1 MAALL
6 RHAPDNPAV
15 RALNGMI
22 LLQKKD
28 ATSARREFEGAL
40 ATDPG
45 NFDALGGL
53 AVLDAQ
59 TGQLA
64 RSRDRVSARLAA
76 DPKNPA
82 LLLLGARIDLQGGD
96 AAAGEAKLRTVV
108 EVAPANMEAY
118 SLLGSLYVRQKK
130 LDEARRE
137 FETLASL
144 QPKPVGARTAIG
156 MILTIQN
163 KPDEAIKAYQ
173 QALLL
178 DPSAPVAANNTAYL
192 YAQRGENL
200 DQALALAR
208 AAASRLPD
216 EPTVSDTVGWV
227 YYKKQQPTLAVAE
240 FEKSV
245 AKTPN
250 NPVFQYHLGLAY
262 AGAGQTDKARRALE
276 EALRLNPSFDGAADA
291 RQTLASLKG

>member
-1 MAALL
+1 
-6 RHAPDNPAV
+6 
-15 RALNGMI
+15 
-22 LLQKKD
+22 
-28 ATSARREFEGAL
+28 
-40 ATDPG
+40 
-45 NFDALGGL
+45 
-53 AVLDAQ
+53 
-59 TGQLA
+59 
-64 RSRDRVSARLAA
+64 
-76 DPKNPA
+76 
-82 LLLLGARIDLQGGD
+82 
-96 AAAGEAKLRTVV
+96 V

-192 YAQRGENL
+192 YAERGENL

-227 YYKKQQPTLAVAE
+227 YYKKQQPTLAVPE

-245 AKTPN
+245 AKAPN

-291 RQTLASLKG
+291 RQALASLKG